1 MNDHKTD
8 FDALNAAAV
17 QELPEWKRQY
27 SLSVDSY
34 TPMRPQEEPS
44 SDVQAEEVDQDD

>member
-1 MNDHKTD
+1 MSNYETD

-17 QELPEWKRQY
+17 QELPDWKRQY

-34 TPMRPQEEPS
+34 TPMRSEEEMS
-44 SDVQAEEVDQDD
+44 ADVEPEDVRHDD